1 MVVVVVVVEINDL
14 QVRRRS
20 FTFSS
25 VTFSVLFVGGGNWQ
39 QGGGHQKGRRG
50 GK

>member
-1 MVVVVVVVEINDL
+1 MVVEEINDL
-14 QVRRRS
+14 QVRGRCL
-20 FTFSS
+20 TFSS

-39 QGGGHQKGRRG
+39 QGGGGGGGQHKARRG